1 MKIAMELSALVENAI
16 LPEGFDFE
24 DFGGRCFIMPI
35 PDKEGQSKFLEG
47 FAIKLTNG
55 DKSKTIHIAALRG
68 NRARKISVM
77 VGQFAQEID
86 NAILELS

>member
-1 MKIAMELSALVENAI
+1 MKIAMELETLVKKVI
-16 LPEGFDFE
+16 LPEEFDFE
-24 DFGGRCFIMPI
+24 DFGGSCFIMPI

-47 FAIKLTNG
+47 FAIKLTHG

>member
-1 MKIAMELSALVENAI
+1 MKIAMELATLVEAAI
-16 LPEGFDFE
+16 LPDGFDFE
-24 DFGGRCFIMPI
+24 DFGGGCFMMPI

-47 FAIKLTNG
+47 FVIKLVKG
-55 DKSKTIHIAALRG
+55 DKSKTIHITALRG

>member
-16 LPEGFDFE
+16 LPEGFEFE
-24 DFGGRCFIMPI
+24 DFGGGCFIMPI
-35 PDKEGQSKFLEG
+35 PDKEDRSKFLEG

-55 DKSKTIHIAALRG
+55 GKSKTIHIVALRG
-68 NRARKISVM
+68 NRARKISVT

-86 NAILELS
+86 DAILELS